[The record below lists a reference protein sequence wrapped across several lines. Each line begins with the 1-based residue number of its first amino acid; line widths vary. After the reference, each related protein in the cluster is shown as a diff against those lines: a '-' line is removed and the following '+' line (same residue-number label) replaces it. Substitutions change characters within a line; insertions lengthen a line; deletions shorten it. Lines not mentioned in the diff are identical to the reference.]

1 MEVYL
6 PVEYKGIRIDCGYR
20 IDAIVESGVVS
31 REGTER
37 LRALDALGAS
47 AVKHCGKFLGKQP
60 CSS

>member
-1 MEVYL
+1 
-6 PVEYKGIRIDCGYR
+6 
-20 IDAIVESGVVS
+20 
-31 REGTER
+31 